1 MKTVG
6 TKAELVN
13 AINTGEEHILCRGEI
28 ADILLKE
35 RKNGKK
41 LLSKKC
47 SKRRLLLAGV
57 LCIASI
63 AAAPFT
69 AGTSLGMG
77 AVVGGTTFAG
87 ATALA
92 SVGTIA
98 TGLTVESLTMTSK
111 ELLTI
116 CGSILVAEAIDKNF
130 EIHFDNGFVKVDAI
144 PTNK

>member
-1 MKTVG
+1 MRTVS
-6 TKAELVN
+6 TRTELVN
-13 AINTGEEHILCRGEI
+13 AINSGERHILCKGEI
-28 ADILLKE
+28 ADTLLKE
-35 RKNGKK
+35 SKNGKK
-41 LLSKKC
+41 LLRKKC
-47 SKRRLLLAGV
+47 SKRKLLLAGV

-77 AVVGGTTFAG
+77 AVVGGSTFAG
-87 ATALA
+87 AAALA

-111 ELLTI
+111 ELLII
-116 CGSILVAEAIDKNF
+116 CGSLLVAEAIAKNF
-130 EIHFDNGFVKVDAI
+130 DIHFDNGFVKIDAK